1 MILMR
6 TIYKND
12 FYVYT
17 SNNEQHKN
25 IIRKTISCTI
35 ASKRIKNMGIN
46 LLKEV
51 QDSFVY

>member
-1 MILMR
+1 MR
-6 TIYKND
+6 SIYKND
-12 FYVYT
+12 FYLYT

-25 IIRKTISCTI
+25 IIRKTISYTI

-51 QDSFVY
+51 QDSFIY